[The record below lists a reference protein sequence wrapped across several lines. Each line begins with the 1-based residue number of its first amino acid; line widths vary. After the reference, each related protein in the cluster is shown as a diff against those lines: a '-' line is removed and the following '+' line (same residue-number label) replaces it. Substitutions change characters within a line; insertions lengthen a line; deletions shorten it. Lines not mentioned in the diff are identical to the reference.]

1 MPRISTSNRSS
12 LIICTALLLVAMSQ
26 MCLSSS
32 IMQSSTLPPAPTDM
46 SKPDI
51 QTNGVSSEVRV
62 LGSKQFIDTDSS
74 QISAAAIATPDG
86 GFFVSGRSRVNVV
99 GKSDLTR
106 QWYLKISSAPAITW
120 ESAVTS
126 AWPIPR
132 ASSVHSLSNG
142 GYWVL
147 GIRYAR
153 DPEAENK
160 NKVLKPGEWAK
171 AYFEN
176 EYDVLQLLDERGAPL
191 ATIAVSET
199 GQSNSKLC
207 GAETKDGFVFLG
219 STASSSPQTRHTV
232 PVIEKVDKSGKRM
245 WLREIAQDHNDY
257 VDVGD
262 QVGKGECVVPK
273 VDADGSITLSMNVG
287 LIPVTLSQEQLL
299 DEIPSPANNRSG
311 VLVLKLDSNGKE
323 LLRIRHDHATD
334 SFILPNKRGLL
345 LVESIPPQFP
355 VPGSV
360 VQAMADV
367 LRASSFGYGVRVTQL
382 DPSLRHVVN
391 TDDYKTGALQSIKA
405 AYRTPEGGVLL
416 AGCPKA
422 GGNNYVVHI
431 SPQGAISPPLQI
443 SAPGLQQCSLFA
455 FSSGSRTGE
464 ALLYAANDVGG
475 SRVITLKYSK

>member
-1 MPRISTSNRSS
+1 MPRISTSKRSS
-12 LIICTALLLVAMSQ
+12 LRICMALFLVAMSQ
-26 MCLSSS
+26 TCLSGPVS
-32 IMQSSTLPPAPTDM
+32 QSSTLPSAPTDM
-46 SKPDI
+46 SKRD
-51 QTNGVSSEVRV
+51 THSNGVLAEVQI
-62 LGSKQFIDTDSS
+62 LGIKQIIDSDSS
-74 QISAAAIATPDG
+74 QITAAAIATPDG

-132 ASSVHSLSNG
+132 ASSVHPSSNG

-147 GIRYAR
+147 GIRYTN
-153 DPEAENK
+153 DPEAGDK
-160 NKVLKPGEWAK
+160 NKVLQYEA
-171 AYFEN
+171 
-176 EYDVLQLLDERGAPL
+176 LQFLDEHGAPL
-191 ATIAVSET
+191 ETKAVSEL

-207 GAETKDGFVFLG
+207 GAETKNGFVFLG
-219 STASSSPQTRHTV
+219 STVGSPPHTLYTV
-232 PVIEKVDKSGKRM
+232 PVIEQVDRYGKRV
-245 WLREIAQDHNDY
+245 WLRKIAEDHNDY

-262 QVGKGECVVPK
+262 QTLKGECVVPN
-273 VDADGSITLSMNVG
+273 VHADGSITISMNVS
-287 LIPVTLSQEQLL
+287 LMPVSLSQEQLL
-299 DEIPSPANNRSG
+299 DEVPSPANNRSG
-311 VLVLKLDSNGKE
+311 VLILKLDSNGKE

-334 SFILPNKRGLL
+334 SFILPDKGGLL

-360 VQAMADV
+360 VQAAADV
-367 LRASSFGYGVRVTQL
+367 VRVSAFGYGARVTQL

-391 TDDYKTGALQSIKA
+391 TNDYKTGGLQSIKA

-431 SPQGAISPPLQI
+431 SPQGAISPPLET
-443 SAPGLQQCSLFA
+443 SAAGLQQCSLFA
-455 FSSGSRTGE
+455 FSSGSQPGE